1 MKPFLRSC
9 DLCYLTA
16 MYPGNSLWASCLAC
30 IISHRVRAS
39 LLMGSI
45 VSYPPEKKNRSVC
58 KWTFFPGRGS
68 EG

>member
-16 MYPGNSLWASCLAC
+16 MYPSNSLWALCRAC
-30 IISHRVRAS
+30 IISPRVRAS

-45 VSYPPEKKNRSVC
+45 ISSSPGKKNRFVC
-58 KWTFFPGRGS
+58 LQMDPLPRKLV
-68 EG
+68 